1 MAYYLSMVVFMI
13 QISFQ
18 SLTKNMFRPYSENV
32 LNDSGYES
40 SSNENSTSTN
50 LQQSQNLG
58 LTHTE
63 FNI

>member
-1 MAYYLSMVVFMI
+1 MVVLMI
-13 QISFQ
+13 KISFQ
-18 SLTKNMFRPYSENV
+18 SFTKKIIFRAPCSENV

-40 SSNENSTSTN
+40 SSNENPTSTN
-50 LQQSQNLG
+50 LQLQRSQNLG